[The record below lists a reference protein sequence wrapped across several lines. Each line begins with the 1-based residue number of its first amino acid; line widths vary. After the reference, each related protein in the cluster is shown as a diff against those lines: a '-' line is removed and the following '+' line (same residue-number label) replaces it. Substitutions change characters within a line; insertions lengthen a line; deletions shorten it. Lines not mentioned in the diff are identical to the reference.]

1 MNNKST
7 EIQVYNESKQRSK
20 NLLVYYSKATVVFY
34 KYIYIFFFLFIFFYL
49 LEWKNLNEL
58 G

>member
-7 EIQVYNESKQRSK
+7 DIQVYHESKQRSK

-34 KYIYIFFFLFIFFYL
+34 KYIYIYIYIYFFFLFTGMKE
-49 LEWKNLNEL
+49 LE
-58 G
+58 